1 MTSDEA
7 AKEAKKRYKETVQL
21 PQTDFPMKAGL
32 QEREPALQK
41 EWAEQDLYGQIR
53 EARKGAKPWVLHD
66 GPPYA
71 NGDAH
76 TGTGMN
82 KILKDM
88 VVKFRTMQGYDSPYV
103 PGWDC
108 HGLPIEHNVLKE
120 MGGKL
125 PEGTTALQLR
135 EKCLEYATRWIDTQR
150 KQFQSTG
157 TLGRWDVPYLTT
169 NPSYEAN
176 VLTVFRDLFSKGYI
190 TRAQRSVHWSW
201 AAQSALA
208 EAELEY
214 EDREDTSIYLRMLA
228 QGLVAGVDDVALLI
242 WTTTPW
248 TMPANLAIAAAK
260 NAEYALVEYTR
271 DGKTE
276 RMILAEE
283 LRESVATKAG
293 LTDVKVLKLLP
304 GADLAGVNY
313 THPLWGTTCPV
324 VFAEYVTLED
334 GTGLVHTAPG
344 HGKED
349 FETGKNHD
357 WFNVSKPVC
366 PVSEN
371 GTYYT
376 DDRLREELDLPKDYK
391 DDSGWLAF
399 INGQHIMKLND
410 PIVERL
416 REQGSLLF
424 SEKFMHSYPH
434 CWRTHKPVIFR
445 ATEQWFVNVDHVEP
459 GQSKPLRQRILDE
472 IQLCKWYP
480 AWGQKRIS
488 AMLENRPDWCISRQR
503 YWGIPIPAFMDEG
516 SGKVCMSEQTVDHVI
531 AMVAEHG
538 SNVWY
543 DEANWPAEKLLPDDL
558 RPEEFRGCK
567 LTKMNDIFDVWFE
580 SGSSFQ
586 AVMRT
591 DPDLAQKSLAEGDR
605 KTHSAMYLEGD
616 DQHRGWFQV
625 SLILSVATTGV
636 APFRDCLTSA
646 FVVDEKG
653 EKGAKSKGNIW
664 AIDKGVRELGADL
677 IRLYFASIDTS
688 SPVPVTYDLIRG
700 AGDSYRKLRNTWR
713 TLVANLFDFD
723 PDKDAVTHDKLR
735 RLDQWALSRS
745 AALVEDVTA
754 SLERYEF
761 HHAMR
766 ALVHFCTVDLSSQ
779 YIDVCKDALYCE
791 IASGP
796 LRRAIQTVYWQVSR
810 VIAKLLAPVTVH
822 TAEEMWRHLPKPEA
836 SSVHLALWPEADEL
850 LRREPELE
858 RRYKLMFRIKAESDR
873 VLDRL
878 RKEKVI
884 GKGYDANV
892 TLGVGG
898 ELLKDLAQFG
908 TPEQLQQELPE
919 ILNVSQISL
928 DGEGDH
934 AALQEFEP
942 ATDVPG
948 LWVKV
953 EASAEQACVRCFRR
967 TGDVGSVKQH
977 EFLCGRCAGV
987 VG

>member
-1 MTSDEA
+1 MSNEDA
-7 AKEAKKRYKETVQL
+7 LKEAKQRYKATVHL

-41 EWAEQDLYGQIR
+41 KWAEEDLYGKIR
-53 EARKGAKPWVLHD
+53 AARKGAKPWVLHD

-82 KILKDM
+82 KSLKDM
-88 VVKFRTMQGYDSPYV
+88 VVKFRTMQGFDSPYV

-108 HGLPIEHNVLKE
+108 HGLPIEHKVLQE

-125 PEGTTALQLR
+125 PEGTTALQMR
-135 EKCLEYATRWIDTQR
+135 ERCLEYATKYIDIQR
-150 KQFQSTG
+150 KQFQATG
-157 TLGRWDVPYLTT
+157 TLGRWDEPYLTT

-176 VLTVFRDLFSKGYI
+176 VLQVFRDLFTKGYI

-214 EDREDTSIYLRMLA
+214 EDRQDTSIYLRMMA
-228 QGLVAGVDDVALLI
+228 QGQVAGVDDVALLI

-260 NAEYALVEYTR
+260 DAEYAIVEYTR
-271 DGKTE
+271 NGNTE
-276 RMILAEE
+276 RMVVAEE
-283 LRESVATKAG
+283 LREAVVDKSG
-293 LTDVKVLKLLP
+293 LADVKVLKHLR
-304 GADLAGVNY
+304 GAELEGVDY
-313 THPLWGTTCPV
+313 AHPLWGTTCPV
-324 VFAEYVTLED
+324 VFADYVTLED

-349 FETGKNHD
+349 FETGKNHN
-357 WFNVSKPVC
+357 WFNVDRPVC

-376 DDRLREELDLPKDYK
+376 GERLREELNLPKDYQ

-399 INGQHIMKLND
+399 IDGKHIMKAND
-410 PIVERL
+410 AIVERL
-416 REQGSLLF
+416 REQGLLLH
-424 SEKFMHSYPH
+424 SEKFTHSYPH
-434 CWRTHKPVIFR
+434 CWRTHTPVIFR
-445 ATEQWFVNVDHVEP
+445 ATEQWFVNVDHVEA
-459 GQSKPLRQRILDE
+459 GQTKPLRQRILDE
-472 IQLCKWYP
+472 IKLCKWYP
-480 AWGQKRIS
+480 SWGEKRIS

-516 SGKVCMSEQTVDHVI
+516 SGKVCMSQATVDRVI
-531 AMVAEHG
+531 SLVAEHG

-543 DEANWPAEKLLPDDL
+543 DDANWPVEKLLPDEV
-558 RPEEFRGCK
+558 RPDEFKGRK
-567 LTKMNDIFDVWFE
+567 LKKMEDIFDVWFE

-591 DPDLAQKSLAEGDR
+591 DADLKDKALVEGNR
-605 KTHSAMYLEGD
+605 TTHSGMYLEGD

-636 APFRDCLTSA
+636 APFRDCLTCA

-653 EKGAKSKGNIW
+653 EKGSKSKGNMW
-664 AIDKGVRELGADL
+664 PIDQGCRDLGADL
-677 IRLYFASIDTS
+677 VRLYFASIDTS

-723 PDKDAVTHDKLR
+723 PAQDAVAADKLSQ
-735 RLDQWALSRS
+735 LDRWALSRT
-745 AALVEDVTA
+745 AQLVEDVTA
-754 SLERYEF
+754 CFERYEF

-766 ALVHFCTVDLSSQ
+766 ALVQFCTVELSSQ
-779 YIDVCKDALYCE
+779 YIDVCKDDLYCE
-791 IASGP
+791 AATAP
-796 LRRAIQTVYWQVSR
+796 RRRAIQTVYWQVAN
-810 VIAKLLAPVTVH
+810 VIAKFMAPVTVH
-822 TAEEMWRHLPKPEA
+822 TAEEMWQYMPKPETE
-836 SSVHLALWPEADEL
+836 SVHLALWPKVEGL
-850 LRREPELE
+850 LVRKPELDK
-858 RRYKLMFRIKAESDR
+858 RFKLMFRMKAESDR

-892 TLGVGG
+892 TLGLGTDLMK
-898 ELLKDLAQFG
+898 ELANYG
-908 TPEQLQQELPE
+908 TPEQLQAELPGL
-919 ILNVSQISL
+919 LNVSKVAL
-928 DGEGDH
+928 DAASDH

-942 ATDVPG
+942 ATDVQG

-967 TGDVGSVKQH
+967 TGDVGSVKEH
-977 EFLCGRCAGV
+977 EFLCTRCAGV